1 MTKRRPTSEIIPLR
15 RIGSGKE
22 RALSAEG
29 AAECSPGRKPGV
41 TNHFFD
47 GSARE
52 CGRQKDA
59 RTKSGAGQRARSI
72 SVAPSG
78 LTAPKAISPPGLRPG
93 LYSAARLRGL
103 VEAFLPTRQRFL
115 RSLNTFAIFI
125 AVVGI
130 VCSTLQLNVMA
141 EKNTEMKLA
150 DTNAVLLPNRSPLV
164 SFRIL
169 FMTGSAADP
178 QDKEGLASLTAAMLA
193 EGGSRAKTYSEI
205 TDAMYPMATS
215 FSWQVDKEMTV
226 FSGTTHVDN
235 LDKYYQLIREMLLDP
250 GFREDDF
257 TRLKEDAIN
266 YLKTSLR
273 GGNDEELGKEVLY
286 TMIYP
291 KNHPYGHQNRGSVSA
306 LEKMTLKDV
315 RDFYQANYPRANLV
329 IGLAG
334 GYPENFPK
342 QVDSD
347 FAKLPTGPNPD
358 PRILRRFGV
367 GQLRLK
373 AAQPKLEPGTKIE
386 IVQRETRSTAISLG
400 FPIGITRADK
410 DWPALA
416 VVAAYFGQ
424 HRSSNSYLYQRLRE
438 ARGLNYGD
446 YAYVEYFPRGMFQF
460 QPDPNLGRA
469 QQIFQIWI
477 RPVEPANGH
486 FVLRAALYEYEKLV
500 RDGMSKETFE
510 TTREFLSKYA
520 NVLTATQDAQL
531 GYALDSRYYH
541 ITDFPGF
548 MRAQLAKLTLAEVNR
563 AIRQY
568 LKSDTM
574 RIAIVTKDA
583 AGLRDAILT
592 NKLSPI
598 AYNAPK
604 PKEIT
609 DEDKMIEG
617 YKIFVKPGDVV
628 IVPVEKMFQ

>member
-1 MTKRRPTSEIIPLR
+1 MMIRR
-15 RIGSGKE
+15 
-22 RALSAEG
+22 SAILF
-29 AAECSPGRKPGV
+29 
-41 TNHFFD
+41 TM
-47 GSARE
+47 
-52 CGRQKDA
+52 
-59 RTKSGAGQRARSI
+59 
-72 SVAPSG
+72 VAI
-78 LTAPKAISPPGLRPG
+78 AIL
-93 LYSAARLRGL
+93 
-103 VEAFLPTRQRFL
+103 
-115 RSLNTFAIFI
+115 
-125 AVVGI
+125 GI
-130 VCSTLQLNVMA
+130 VSGHVASKSNAATNGRTPNM
-141 EKNTEMKLA
+141 NLA
-150 DTNAVLLPNRSPLV
+150 DSAVLLRNRSPLV

-169 FMTGSAADP
+169 FMTGSASDP
-178 QDKEGLASLTAAMLA
+178 QGKEGVASLTAAMLA

-291 KNHPYGHQNRGSVSA
+291 STHPYGHQNRGAVGA
-306 LEKMTLKDV
+306 LEKLTLKDV
-315 RDFYQANYPRANLV
+315 RDFYGANYTRANLV

-334 GYPENFPK
+334 GYPEAFPK
-342 QVDSD
+342 QVDAD
-347 FAKLPTGPNPD
+347 FAKLPTGAID
-358 PRILRRFGV
+358 
-367 GQLRLK
+367 QLKAK

-386 IVQRETRSTAISLG
+386 IVQRETRSTGISLG
-400 FPIGITRADK
+400 FPINVTRADK

-416 VVAAYFGQ
+416 VVASYFGQ

-460 QPDPNLGRA
+460 TPDANLGRE

-477 RPVEPANGH
+477 RPVEPANGQ
-486 FVLRAALYEYEKLV
+486 FVLRAALYEYDKLV

-510 TTREFLSKYA
+510 ITREFLSKYV

-531 GYALDSRYYH
+531 GYALDSRYYR
-541 ITDFPGF
+541 IADFPTY
-548 MRAQLAKLTLAEVNR
+548 MREQLAKLTLDDVNR
-563 AIRQY
+563 AIKQY
-568 LKSDTM
+568 LKSDAM

-583 AGLRDAILT
+583 AGLRDAILANQT
-592 NKLSPI
+592 LADYLQLAQAERDHRRRQDHRGLQDYREAGRCGDCAGGQRCFSRPFNDQSHFVSTLPFSSFIFSKKYLG
-598 AYNAPK
+598 AHHTQK
-604 PKEIT
+604 K
-609 DEDKMIEG
+609 K
-617 YKIFVKPGDVV
+617 KIFFFLKIASSFEGRPAAFPAGESSQTPY
-628 IVPVEKMFQ
+628 IAS